1 MVCLGSRGRTT
12 FTELANVGILK
23 IVNNVKHP
31 RLKLIHKIF
40 YNESPKFMKNHSNV
54 DMPRKVTALP

>member
-31 RLKLIHKIF
+31 RLKHIHKIF
-40 YNESPKFMKNHSNV
+40 YNENPKFEKSLNSVGQQFHQHQQ
-54 DMPRKVTALP
+54 